1 MSQKTG
7 VLPGFAAA
15 HFPFPSAIFFP
26 APFFRASLKRSLS
39 LGAAGSRLAV
49 KTATE
54 AVACVGSKRAGYR
67 QASQDAVKI
76 FPPIPSAPLAPSPV
90 NGHISST
97 IGFLLFRFFTIDSL
111 RGRGL
116 YRGLLRHGRGFHTK
130 KNPRRRNGDGG
141 FLVSYSHIFGH
152 AEPLSDNT
160 PCSIT

>member
-1 MSQKTG
+1 MQPTRVARCFEDDITELSQKTG

-111 RGRGL
+111 RGRVFTGGSSGTAEASTPK
-116 YRGLLRHGRGFHTK
+116 RT
-130 KNPRRRNGDGG
+130 PVAVTATGD
-141 FLVSYSHIFGH
+141 FW
-152 AEPLSDNT
+152 
-160 PCSIT
+160 